1 MGELDKYASE
11 VRALYKKV
19 WEEDVEKG
27 LWAFMR
33 EETRKKRTG
42 EVVD

>member
-1 MGELDKYASE
+1 MKKLESHDKFIE
-11 VRALYKKV
+11 

-33 EETRKKRTG
+33 EETRKKRAG